1 MMTAMKIAL
10 GLVTGIVLLAGQ
22 NTGTPSSHGED
33 ILSWVQWPAPMACP
47 PQQQHAG
54 ASRWFAP
61 TIMRHCGAGGIG
73 SPGGRTAAPVRSVVN
88 RALRRWRSRSRRRF
102 GVIRTTVRNRVDN
115 QLFRPR
121 VANRRRRRF
130 GRLRARFSEPD
141 HAARRSLAS
150 RLARWS
156 DAYSTATTACWCERL
171 WAPWSATGS

>member
-1 MMTAMKIAL
+1 MKIAL

-73 SPGGRTAAPVRSVVN
+73 SPGGRTAAPIPTPSRRV
-88 RALRRWRSRSRRRF
+88 RALGAPGSQRGKSSPPALALTITPSLRRNPYDREESSR
-102 GVIRTTVRNRVDN
+102 
-115 QLFRPR
+115 
-121 VANRRRRRF
+121 
-130 GRLRARFSEPD
+130 
-141 HAARRSLAS
+141 
-150 RLARWS
+150 
-156 DAYSTATTACWCERL
+156 
-171 WAPWSATGS
+171 